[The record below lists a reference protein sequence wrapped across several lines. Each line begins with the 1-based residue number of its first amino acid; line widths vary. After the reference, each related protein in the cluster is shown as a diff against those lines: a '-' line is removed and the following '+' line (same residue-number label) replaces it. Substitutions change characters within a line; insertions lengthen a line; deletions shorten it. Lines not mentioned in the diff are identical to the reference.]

1 MGGDEFMVLLR
12 NIGSEDDVIPR
23 INMLCR
29 LLRRKY
35 TDKGEVSCSMGVVF
49 YPRDG
54 ETFQELYQN
63 ADTALYEVKN
73 TGRGNYGIYKPE

>member
-1 MGGDEFMVLLR
+1 MVLLR

-23 INMLCR
+23 INMLCH

-54 ETFQELYQN
+54 RFS
-63 ADTALYEVKN
+63 
-73 TGRGNYGIYKPE
+73 GNFTKMQTLLCMK